1 MFWLK
6 EDKEDVT
13 KANVE
18 PSKYLVMACQPIV
31 DCLIENIN
39 KTYLT
44 LFIELFLLLFFFNE
58 SAVTLRLYTRNRS
71 ERGDIAAARKR
82 GNVLRGRG
90 SLFLLQTSFY
100 KKMLKPIRQ

>member
-1 MFWLK
+1 MFTGLTESSAEIGRNSTQPTK
-6 EDKEDVT
+6 ENSASLSRDLLDKTFKLT

-44 LFIELFLLLFFFNE
+44 LFIESFLLFLFF
-58 SAVTLRLYTRNRS
+58 
-71 ERGDIAAARKR
+71 
-82 GNVLRGRG
+82 
-90 SLFLLQTSFY
+90 
-100 KKMLKPIRQ
+100 

>member
-31 DCLIENIN
+31 DCQVENIN
-39 KTYLT
+39 KTFDIVYRNI
-44 LFIELFLLLFFFNE
+44 FIIFIFLMNQQL
-58 SAVTLRLYTRNRS
+58 
-71 ERGDIAAARKR
+71 D
-82 GNVLRGRG
+82 
-90 SLFLLQTSFY
+90 
-100 KKMLKPIRQ
+100 